1 MNASLFQLSTTI
13 NSQRIQEDL
22 GGITVILF
30 FKASG
35 EEILRSITNMY
46 WFLFTGSQGHKKGAR
61 TPKAPKQAGMNWADL
76 LPPPPAHPPPHS
88 NSEDYSL
95 SVDER

>member
-1 MNASLFQLSTTI
+1 
-13 NSQRIQEDL
+13 
-22 GGITVILF
+22 
-30 FKASG
+30 
-35 EEILRSITNMY
+35 MY
-46 WFLFTGSQGHKKGAR
+46 YFLFTGSQGHKKGAR